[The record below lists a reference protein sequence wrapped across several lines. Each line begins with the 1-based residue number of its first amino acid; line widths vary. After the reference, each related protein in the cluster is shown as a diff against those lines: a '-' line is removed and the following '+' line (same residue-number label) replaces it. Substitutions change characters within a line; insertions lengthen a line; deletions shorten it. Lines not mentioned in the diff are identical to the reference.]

1 MTLDDL
7 KRVQKIDT
15 ELLVILDEVCKK
27 HQIEYFLIDGTLLG
41 CIRHGG
47 SIPWDDDVDVAMT
60 RENYKKFA
68 EVALADF
75 DKAKYN
81 VMIMGSGSIDYI
93 TEIKIGKVGT
103 TFCLSGTEHL
113 DIMNNVCIDVFCV
126 DSAKHM
132 SEQQMLRRIKIWNV
146 LRIIALNAS
155 EKKLLKILI
164 DKRANMLK
172 GAIYKLLLYFLHFI
186 RLIVGERRI
195 EKWGYIMFVDPTN
208 QSDKYTVAGYINV
221 WRKEWFNIIY
231 RDYEGKKFPIPAG
244 YDNILK
250 TEYGDYM
257 SYPREGDRYRKDFDD
272 WLFRED

>member
-1 MTLDDL
+1 MFIN
-7 KRVQKIDT
+7 VGNIFFS
-15 ELLVILDEVCKK
+15 EV
-27 HQIEYFLIDGTLLG
+27 YFD
-41 CIRHGG
+41 
-47 SIPWDDDVDVAMT
+47 
-60 RENYKKFA
+60 N
-68 EVALADF
+68 
-75 DKAKYN
+75 AKYN

-132 SEQQMLRRIKIWNV
+132 SEQQMLRRIKIWSV
-146 LRIIALNAS
+146 LRIIALNGS

-172 GAIYKLLLYFLHFI
+172 GAIYKLLLNFLHFI

-208 QSDKYTVAGYINV
+208 QSDTYTVAGYINV
-221 WRKEWFNIIY
+221 WKKEWFNIIY

-257 SYPREGDRYRKDFDD
+257 SYPSEGDRYRKDFDD
-272 WLFRED
+272 WIFREDL